1 MPVPVD
7 LGEQVGGL
15 GDVRSRPV
23 HLSLR
28 PVRHLAMLHTVVGS
42 CTERTQGAAREE
54 TQVSSRRKRPHG
66 DPRKAGGSIAGPG
79 GPFDRN
85 AVVIDMENAVLLES
99 TSVSIVEPWRDGQR
113 NRPLVAMQLG
123 GRINKT
129 EDHSEVLYL
138 FDDDGV
144 AALVTE
150 LIDLAARAQSF
161 LPEFLPRLMERLDAM
176 PVKPHA

>member
-1 MPVPVD
+1 
-7 LGEQVGGL
+7 
-15 GDVRSRPV
+15 
-23 HLSLR
+23 
-28 PVRHLAMLHTVVGS
+28 
-42 CTERTQGAAREE
+42 
-54 TQVSSRRKRPHG
+54 
-66 DPRKAGGSIAGPG
+66 
-79 GPFDRN
+79 
-85 AVVIDMENAVLLES
+85 
-99 TSVSIVEPWRDGQR
+99 
-113 NRPLVAMQLG
+113 LG